1 MYLLFLFS
9 PLSPFIAFPPKRFD
23 WSNDL
28 PATEHPGPT
37 SVFLSS
43 ASREVTAAAMMMMAA
58 VIMTPQPDYG
68 GEGGA
73 LTSPDRLC
81 S

>member
-9 PLSPFIAFPPKRFD
+9 PLSLFIAFPPKRFD

-43 ASREVTAAAMMMMAA
+43 ASREVTAAAMMMMA
-58 VIMTPQPDYG
+58 QPDYG